1 MEGAVIEAQVSKGV
15 LRPMFHCGPFEGGLA
30 QPGGSPGEAQ
40 LLVLVHRL
48 GGKYTGKKNQI
59 LIN

>member
-1 MEGAVIEAQVSKGV
+1 MFYVLQSVKGV

-30 QPGGSPGEAQ
+30 QPGESPGEAR
-40 LLVLVHRL
+40 LLVLVLVHRL
-48 GGKYTGKKNQI
+48 GKKYTGKKNQI

>member
-1 MEGAVIEAQVSKGV
+1 MALIATKGV

-48 GGKYTGKKNQI
+48 GGKYAGKLNQI